1 MAPKSDKITFLLN
14 WRVAS
19 PSSPHFNLGGLRR
32 HATPYHAPVFL
43 AQSKGYF
50 ADEDLKVAILEPTD
64 PSDVTELIGRGTAD
78 MGAKAMVHTIAA
90 AARGYPVTSIGTIL
104 DEIEVQPFTGVIY
117 LEGGVPGKSEGLTE
131 DFRSLKGKK
140 IGYVGEFGKIQIDE
154 LTKHYGLKPE
164 DYTAVRCGMD
174 ISAAIIEGRVDGGIG
189 IDAVQMVELEEWCK
203 EVGRPATDVKMHRID
218 QLAELG
224 CCCFCSILCIVND
237 KFLEENPEKVAGF
250 MRALKRAADDIQRD
264 PVGSWE
270 AYKAHKKTMRTTLNE
285 KIYERCFTYF
295 SKDLK
300 CVERDWHKVTNYSR
314 RLGLIDDNFKQNFT
328 NKFVSWEHEPE
339 PSDPLADQERIA
351 KLQENVRINGG
362 VLSSAPAVAAGV
374 TVLA

>member
-1 MAPKSDKITFLLN
+1 MAATSDKITFLLN
-14 WRVAS
+14 W
-19 PSSPHFNLGGLRR
+19 

-50 ADEDLKVAILEPTD
+50 ADEGIKVAILEPTD

-78 MGAKAMVHTIAA
+78 MGAKAMAA
-90 AARGYPVTSIGTIL
+90 AARDYPVTAVGTLL
-104 DEIEVQPFTGVIY
+104 DEPFTGVIY
-117 LEGGVPGKSEGLTE
+117 LKGGVPGKSEGLTE

-174 ISAAIIEGRVDGGIG
+174 ISAAIISGKVDGGIG

-203 EVGRPATDVKMHRID
+203 EIGRPVEDVKMHRID

-224 CCCFCSILCIVND
+224 CCCFCSILCIGND
-237 KFLEENPEKVAGF
+237 EFIRANPEKVAAF
-250 MRALKRAADDIQRD
+250 MRALKRAADDIQSD
-264 PVGSWE
+264 PVAAWE
-270 AYKAHKKTMRTTLNE
+270 AYKDHKKTMRTALNE
-285 KIYERCFTYF
+285 KIYERCFAYF
-295 SKDLK
+295 SRDLK
-300 CVERDWHKVTNYSR
+300 CVERDWNKVTNYSR

-328 NKFVSWEHEPE
+328 QRFIQWEHEPE
-339 PSDPLADQERIA
+339 SADPLADQERIA

-362 VLSSAPAVAAGV
+362 VLTSAPAVAAGIAA
-374 TVLA
+374 LA